1 MKKVLSLLLAFAM
14 LLTLAACGDAGSQ
27 TPGNSE
33 PSTTPQSPSSEKN
46 QTSDTPSAPANEPED
61 DGKLTIWTWDPSF
74 NIAAMNVAKEM
85 YQADHPDVEI
95 EVVEVGNE
103 DIDARVIASNGDTS
117 TLPDILL
124 VQDNAFQKFVI
135 NYPEV
140 YCDLTGKY
148 DYSNFSPAKV
158 AYSTVDGHNYGIPF
172 DAGTAVAAW
181 RTDYLAQ
188 AGYTIDDLTDINWD
202 QFLEI
207 GRKVKETT
215 GHPML
220 SGLAGQVDTVLIML
234 QSCGSSMF
242 NADGSV
248 NLKDNEELKEVI
260 EVYRT
265 MVQEGIYLEVNSWD
279 EYIGSMSNGSVV
291 GTINGCWILGTIMSL
306 EDQAGKWDITNM
318 PKLVNA
324 AGATN
329 YSNNGGS
336 SWAIINGKDINLALD
351 FMQAYSNVDFY
362 NAILPTTSAVACYT
376 PAKDAP
382 AYTEPSEFFNGTPI
396 FKTIVE
402 FGEQVPSNITGTYY
416 YDARDALSTALTN
429 VINGAD
435 LDSEL
440 SAAEDTVN
448 FTMGF

>member
-1 MKKVLSLLLAFAM
+1 MKKVVSLLLALAM
-14 LLTLAACGDAGSQ
+14 VLSLAAC
-27 TPGNSE
+27 
-33 PSTTPQSPSSEKN
+33 SSEN
-46 QTSDTPSAPANEPED
+46 PESSDQPSASAQGSDAENSGAPEATPEPTGGNVD
-61 DGKLTIWTWDPSF
+61 DGKLTIWTWDPKF

-95 EVVEVGNE
+95 EIVEVGNE

-124 VQDNAFQKFVI
+124 VQDNSFQKFVS

-148 DYSNFSPAKV
+148 DYSNFSSAKV
-158 AYSTVDGHNYGIPF
+158 AYSTIDGHNYGIPF
-172 DAGTAVAAW
+172 DAGTVVAAW
-181 RTDYLAQ
+181 RTDYLDQ

-207 GRKVKETT
+207 GRKVKEAT
-215 GHPML
+215 GLPML

-248 NLKDNEELKEVI
+248 NLKDNAELKEVVN
-260 EVYRT
+260 VYNT
-265 MVQEGIYLEVNSWD
+265 MVKEGIYLEVNSWD

-336 SWAIINGKDINLALD
+336 SWAIINGKDVDLALD

-362 NAILPTTSAVACYT
+362 NTILPTTSAVACYT
-376 PAKDAP
+376 PAKEAP
-382 AYTEPSEFFNGTPI
+382 AYTAPSEFFNGTPI
-396 FKTIVE
+396 FRTIVE
-402 FGEQVPSNITGTYY
+402 FGAQVPSNITGTYY

-440 SAAEDTVN
+440 SSAEDTVN
-448 FTMGF
+448 FTMGL